1 MSDFID
7 RMRENAERDA
17 SLEEMKRKYATGRIM
32 EAAKRRVA
40 AGAHPDDPLLLSSS
54 ARHRSH
60 SEACS
65 GCIASLTTSTIS
77 PLKESSSVSSLN
89 LAEKISRVFLASY
102 LAR

>member
-54 ARHRSH
+54 AKDRSH

-65 GCIASLTTSTIS
+65 GCIVSATTATGSSLKASR
-77 PLKESSSVSSLN
+77 SVSSRSLLEN
-89 LAEKISRVFLASY
+89 ASKVFLASY
-102 LAR
+102 FLR